1 MDTILVAVDSIMDS
15 TKDQATVEMEFAEV
29 VLMEE
34 VDHLVK
40 VGPSLRVA
48 VELHLGDSLAVLLG
62 VMEEEATQ
70 SQEGALTLMWFSRTT
85 RARTRTVKSSLAN
98 FLILFCTCS
107 CPE

>member
-1 MDTILVAVDSIMDS
+1 MADAETLDL
-15 TKDQATVEMEFAEV
+15 MEEV

-40 VGPSLRVA
+40 VDPSPRVA
-48 VELHLGDSLAVLLG
+48 VELHLGDSLAVLLE
-62 VMEEEATQ
+62 VMEEEVTQ

-107 CPE
+107 YLENYCLNI